1 MTKTLSILGGYG
13 RAGRAVS
20 RLVAKE
26 RDWTVICA
34 GRTASKAE
42 AWANQLGIDW
52 ATVDVDRP
60 DDLVDHLRDVD
71 AVLVALPFQGE
82 RSRAE
87 GIVDAAIQT
96 GTDYLDIIPDPEKW
110 PVLQDRD
117 AAVQK
122 AGLRLLTEGGI
133 VPGMPSALV
142 RRELQRVDEAEH
154 VEVACVMRDPQMG
167 TGGMHDIVAHL
178 ADPARKIDGGE
189 LISAGW
195 TAGRCVAF
203 GPPYGDL
210 WTIPSWLREL
220 DRFEGAEGIER
231 LRFQQAGMH
240 PVLDAWFA
248 LLLLTGLARTEFGV
262 GIGTAVGD
270 RLNRWL
276 APGPSGLMLQCT
288 TRGRIHGTHRR
299 RRTRIFH
306 PDVYTSTA
314 IATVAALD
322 QLLDGTPS
330 VGIHAMGHAVDPE
343 AMLTVMK
350 QLGMRVDEVS
360 SLPDGVDQ

>member
-1 MTKTLSILGGYG
+1 MKKTLSILGGYG

-20 RLVAKE
+20 RLVAQE
-26 RDWTVICA
+26 RKWRVICA

-42 AWANQLGIDW
+42 AWANQIGIDW
-52 ATVDVDRP
+52 AAVDVDRP
-60 DDLVDHLRDVD
+60 DDLLDHLRDVD
-71 AVLVALPFQGE
+71 VVLVALPFQGE
-82 RSRAE
+82 RSRPE

-110 PVLQDRD
+110 PVLQDRKT
-117 AAVQK
+117 AVQK
-122 AGLRLLTEGGI
+122 AGLCLLTEGGI

-142 RRELQRVDEAEH
+142 RRDLERFDGAEDVEL
-154 VEVACVMRDPQMG
+154 ACVMRDPKMG

-178 ADPARKIDGGE
+178 ADPAQKIDGGE

-195 TAGRCVAF
+195 SEGKSVAF

-210 WTIPSWLREL
+210 RTVPSWLREL
-220 DRFEGAEGIER
+220 DRFEGTEGIER
-231 LRFQQAGMH
+231 LQFQQAGMH

-248 LLLLTGLARTEFGV
+248 LLMLTGLARTEFGV
-262 GIGTAVGD
+262 GIGTTVAD

-288 TRGRIHGTHRR
+288 TRGRIHGRQRR
-299 RRTRIFH
+299 RRTRLFH
-306 PDVYTSTA
+306 PDVYESTA

-322 QLLDGTPS
+322 QLLAGSIPS
-330 VGIHAMGHAVDPE
+330 GIHYMGGAVDPE
-343 AMLTVMK
+343 QMLDAIE
-350 QLGMRVDEVS
+350 QLGMRVDAVS
-360 SLPDGVDQ
+360 SFPDEVDQ